1 MQVRYTYGVPTVPG
15 AKAELTYTVEPQ
27 GTLLVEAVYH
37 GVPGAPELPCFGVK
51 FQTFAPVART
61 LWTGLS
67 GETYPDR
74 CKGGVFGCHEEVP
87 HIEPALVRR
96 TAACMWAPVS
106 SRWSSTTPA
115 VDGGCADD

>member
-1 MQVRYTYGVPTVPG
+1 MTTDDPQLVLPPLLKDATLETVELLTLLEATQVRYTYGVPTVPG

-74 CKGGVFGCHEEVP
+74 CKGGVFGC
-87 HIEPALVRR
+87 L
-96 TAACMWAPVS
+96 
-106 SRWSSTTPA
+106 ST
-115 VDGGCADD
+115 